1 MNRFLSLIAAFIL
14 CLHVTAQTGETKRD
28 SVSSNV
34 FKTSLYIFHPNNDTI
49 HVDLSKNNDLYSFTS
64 GILYKR
70 VSDNVLKF
78 SSTQYKGRRLI
89 CKDRNITSYKL
100 GWLDGNRNYLKS
112 IDIAVRPTDQKA
124 YMTITD
130 SDNAP
135 LSQIKLIL
143 SPKVKFFLKINND
156 MVEISSST
164 EWPTFKEEDDV
175 SIVVIAENGKKMEV
189 EEHLIV
195 DYGSIGNVM
204 RSYTIGA
211 HLIAFDKKEIIT
223 RPMTNF
229 GLSIVFGNGKGDKW
243 KAYLLPIRNNN

>member
-1 MNRFLSLIAAFIL
+1 
-14 CLHVTAQTGETKRD
+14 
-28 SVSSNV
+28 
-34 FKTSLYIFHPNNDTI
+34 
-49 HVDLSKNNDLYSFTS
+49 
-64 GILYKR
+64 
-70 VSDNVLKF
+70 
-78 SSTQYKGRRLI
+78 
-89 CKDRNITSYKL
+89 
-100 GWLDGNRNYLKS
+100 
-112 IDIAVRPTDQKA
+112 
-124 YMTITD
+124 MTITD

-135 LSQIKLIL
+135 LSQIELIL

-223 RPMTNF
+223 RPSTSF
-229 GLSIVFGNGKGDKW
+229 GVSIVFGNGKGDKW
-243 KAYLLPIRNNN
+243 RAYLLPIRNNN